1 MSHTVPSEPAVIVR
15 SDYARLRALLVVAI
29 AAIVGLTIAVVLLA
43 TDNGTG
49 TVVTSAT
56 GASATGAS
64 AAAIHAN
71 AVASQEAGARLDHS
85 GRTIVISSGGGFAG
99 AGARFFGPQQ
109 LRADHA
115 GHH

>member
-15 SDYARLRALLVVAI
+15 SDYTRLRALLLVAIVAI
-29 AAIVGLTIAVVLLA
+29 AGLTIAVVLLA
-43 TDNGTG
+43 TNNGTG
-49 TVVTSAT
+49 TVASSAT
-56 GASATGAS
+56 GTNATGAN

-85 GRTIVISSGGGFAG
+85 GRTIVISSGAGFPG
-99 AGARFFGPQQ
+99 TGARFFGPQQ
-109 LRADHA
+109 LKADYA